1 MSIWKKFKKPI
12 FKKGKQLKEASPDA
26 TFQTHSYCPND
37 FKYIWL
43 NRHSCNAERR
53 NSAPQKMKLISA
65 CTREWSL
72 FSCKEFELRD
82 TVVLYFFYGKCN
94 IKKQILKSD
103 IMIHLMSKMSLADDQ
118 QKDKLWEI
126 KNGLNRWETDL
137 LRYHLN

>member
-1 MSIWKKFKKPI
+1 MQCRKKEFGQK
-12 FKKGKQLKEASPDA
+12 
-26 TFQTHSYCPND
+26 
-37 FKYIWL
+37 
-43 NRHSCNAERR
+43 
-53 NSAPQKMKLISA
+53 KMKLISA

-126 KNGLNRWETDL
+126 KTWVEQLRNRFLEIPPEENHAVDEIMVSFKGKV
-137 LRYHLN
+137 